1 MMRKANEL
9 DTDKALKQQF
19 QAEQLRKEAGMP
31 ESSTKNEDVEYA
43 AELTPSVQQV
53 PSVAMPPPHFTH
65 LRNEH
70 ETESID
76 PVTIA
81 TAAPPRTFGYFAIIV
96 AILSLFVWPVMF
108 GPAAA
113 ILGLIAY
120 MRGSKALGAWSIV
133 LGILAIGAYFILL
146 PFYS

>member
-1 MMRKANEL
+1 MREANEL
-9 DTDKALKQQF
+9 DNNKEIKQQF

-43 AELTPSVQQV
+43 AELTPSAQQV
-53 PSVAMPPPHFTH
+53 PRVTMPPPHSSHFH
-65 LRNEH
+65 NEH
-70 ETESID
+70 ETEGID

-81 TAAPPRTFGYFAIIV
+81 AAAPPRTFGYFAIIV

-113 ILGLIAY
+113 ILGFIAY

-133 LGILAIGAYFILL
+133 LGILAIAAYFILL